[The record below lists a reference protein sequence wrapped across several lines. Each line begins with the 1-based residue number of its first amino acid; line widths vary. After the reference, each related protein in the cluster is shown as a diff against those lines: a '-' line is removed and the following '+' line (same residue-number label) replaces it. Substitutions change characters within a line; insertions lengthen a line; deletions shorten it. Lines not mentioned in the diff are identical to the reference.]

1 MLARPLLRYALA
13 RTGSLVLAEDLAQ
26 EALTALVARWR
37 RLGPPDS
44 AAAFAFSIVRR
55 RATRAQ
61 LRSLLFEPL
70 DKLFA
75 ASDLRHNPEEDA
87 TLKERVS
94 QARGALERLSPGE
107 REALLLVVWGEL
119 RLKDAA
125 RVLRISDSAMK
136 MRVQRARNRLRTI
149 VEPEYES
156 A

>member
-13 RTGSLVLAEDLAQ
+13 RTGSLALAEDLSQ

-44 AAAFAFSIVRR
+44 APAFAFSIVRR
-55 RATRAQ
+55 RAMRAQ

-75 ASDLRHNPEEDA
+75 ASDLRHSPEEEA
-87 TLKERVS
+87 TLKQRVS
-94 QARGALERLSPGE
+94 HARRALKRLSPRE

>member
-13 RTGSLVLAEDLAQ
+13 RTGSLALAEDLSQ

-37 RLGPPDS
+37 RLGPPES
-44 AAAFAFSIVRR
+44 AEAFAFSIVRR
-55 RATRAQ
+55 RARRAQ

-70 DKLFA
+70 EKLFA
-75 ASDLRHNPEEDA
+75 VSDRRRSPEEEA
-87 TLKERVS
+87 ALKQRVV
-94 QARGALERLSPGE
+94 QARSALDRLSPRE

-119 RLKDAA
+119 RLTDAA